1 MWWTAAVAGTSND
14 EMVALWNGETSSA
27 WVTNPERYDVML
39 HPFTEMVLGAAA
51 LRPGERVLDVGCGVG
66 ALAFDA
72 AEQVGAEGEV
82 LGVDVSAPMLAL
94 AAERAA
100 HAEAPV
106 RFLEADAQVTGFAS
120 SFDVVVSRFGV
131 MFFADPVAAFA
142 NLSAATTPGGRLAFV
157 CWQAAPS
164 NEWVLT
170 ALMAMAPHVGPPQ
183 LPPPGSPGP
192 FAFADADATRAILEE
207 AGWTDVDLEPRTTS
221 MQIGGGGLDEAV
233 AFFRDDTFGRMLLGA
248 APAEQ
253 VEAALA
259 SLREALTPHLDD
271 GCVRLTAAVWV
282 VTASK
287 PG

>member
-1 MWWTAAVAGTSND
+1 MCWTAAVAESSND

-39 HPFTEMVLGAAA
+39 RPFTAMVLEAAA
-51 LRPGERVLDVGCGVG
+51 LQPGERVLDVGCGVG

-72 AEQVGAEGEV
+72 AARVGAEGEV

-94 AAERAA
+94 AAEQARR
-100 HAEAPV
+100 AEAPL
-106 RFLEADAQVTGFAS
+106 RFLEADAQVAGFEG

-142 NLSAATTPGGRLAFV
+142 NLLAATTPAGRLAFA

-170 ALMAMAPHVGPPQ
+170 ALMALAPHVGAPQ

-192 FAFADADATRAILEE
+192 FAFADPESTRAILKQ

-221 MQIGGGGLDEAV
+221 MQIGGAGLDEAV

-259 SLREALTPHLDD
+259 SLREALTPHLGD
-271 GCVRLTAAVWV
+271 GGVHLTGAVWV